1 MSKIKII
8 RETLK
13 SILLDEL
20 KARRIMS
27 REEVEELAC
36 DHGYVRE
43 SATRSLRATGD
54 KAVPVRKLNQFK
66 KPIKEH
72 GERICW
78 FKDLRIKTQF
88 NKK

>member
-66 KPIKEH
+66 KPNTDFRTYAVWNYPTIT
-72 GERICW
+72 RV
-78 FKDLRIKTQF
+78 
-88 NKK
+88 